1 MRKLRTRILVGGAIA
16 VFAGAAAFAVTS
28 TADATTTAKTTVL
41 AGTTAKAGA
50 TAKTGTTLS
59 ITAGGSTVKGGGQDS
74 ISGTLLAGG
83 SPAANRV
90 VELYRYNSRSQK
102 WRPVRI
108 KLTSKAGA
116 VMFTVRPEVTREYEL
131 VYHGN
136 STLAAAT
143 SSAVTVTVSP
153 PAAKR
158 VTNLSV
164 SAAPASVAA
173 GHPATIAGVL
183 TVGARPLARRAVSLY
198 RYDAAGKQWVRVA
211 VARTG
216 PRGGVRFV
224 REPSAT
230 ATFELGYAGGPA
242 LTAAHSAK
250 ATVTVTG

>member
-1 MRKLRTRILVGGAIA
+1 MRKLRTRVLVGGAVA

-28 TADATTTAKTTVL
+28 TADATTTAKTAAL
-41 AGTTAKAGA
+41 AGTTVKTDTTGKA
-50 TAKTGTTLS
+50 GTTLS
-59 ITAGGSTVKGGGQDS
+59 ITAGESTIKGGDKDS

-83 SPAANRV
+83 SPAAHRV
-90 VELYRYNSRSQK
+90 VELYRYNSQSQK

-108 KLTSKAGA
+108 KLTSTAGA
-116 VMFTVRPEVTREYEL
+116 VTFTVRPAVTREYEL

-136 STLAAAT
+136 SALAASA

-158 VTNLSV
+158 VTSLSV
-164 SAAPASVAA
+164 SATPASVAA
-173 GHPATIAGVL
+173 GRPATIAGVL
-183 TVGARPLARRAVSLY
+183 TAGARPLARRAVSLY

-211 VARTG
+211 VALTG

-242 LTAAHSAK
+242 LTAARSAK